1 MFRISEESYERVTEI
16 LEDIGYACDVEE
28 EYEEWEDVARS
39 SFASVLDE
47 LDTNQFDMTCAA
59 ISESIHDE
67 YFEGNENYAKGIR
80 TAFYGYLTERRD
92 YLDFYED
99 YDKPELHDDADE
111 NKISEYEE
119 KMEVYN
125 RKKEYSDCVEK
136 WISDIG
142 SISFK
147 EGE

>member
-1 MFRISEESYERVTEI
+1 MFRISDESYERVTEI
-16 LEDIGYACDVEE
+16 LEDIGYACDTDD

-99 YDKPELHDDADE
+99 YDKPELPDDADE
-111 NKISEYEE
+111 NEISEYEE
-119 KMEVYN
+119 RLEVYN

-136 WISDIG
+136 WIDEIR
-142 SISFK
+142 K
-147 EGE
+147 LTLE